1 MKKTLLSL
9 IILLLTICNQIQGQ
23 TQTRD
28 RQKEEKIEKQLE
40 AINPSVVNTFKNA
53 TKAMDEQNY
62 KLADS
67 LYSVVYTKTPNF
79 DHLLRRYGSV
89 QLNLGNNQKGID
101 LSKKAVEINR
111 SAYNLINLAEGYLI
125 AKDSTKFYEAQQLI
139 NEAKKLPK
147 IDESDDLYLY
157 VVEIQISLQLNDINT
172 FEKTVAQLEKKYPN
186 EMLSHYYKAVLFAYK
201 EEWRES
207 KKEILK
213 AQEKGLEQSAV
224 DEFLNSGI
232 DDEILKINIAIYLGI
247 IVGIWILG
255 LLLLYIIGKL
265 FSRFTLDAIE
275 NNQLETSSAKPGGW
289 LRSGYKTLMNVGGFY
304 YYISLPIIL
313 ILIVAITAG
322 IIYLFLLAGTIP
334 IKLAAILII
343 GAVISIYNMIRSLL
357 LKLDYTDPGR
367 ELKKEEAPKLFH
379 LTDEVAQI
387 MKTRPIEEI
396 RITPWNDLAVYETGT
411 RKEKKNDEG
420 KRILILGTSVL
431 KNFKTE
437 DFKAVL
443 AHEYGH
449 FTHRDTAGGEVA
461 FRVQNDITKY
471 FIALHNAEQNT
482 IWNIAFHFLRLY
494 NFIFLRISHG
504 ATRLQEV
511 LADRVAA
518 ETFGTPSFVNGLT
531 HVIKRQIEFDKYV
544 NTEIDEAIES
554 KRPLNNLYE
563 LKETT
568 DTTIEEELNKIL
580 NSKTTEDDT
589 HPSPADR
596 FRYISGIKT
605 TTISKDNSLVTD
617 LFENW
622 NVLTEEMT
630 QTIEAK
636 IERY

>member
-1 MKKTLLSL
+1 MKKVTLSL
-9 IILLLTICNQIQGQ
+9 IVVFLTICNQIQAQ
-23 TQTRD
+23 APTRN

-40 AINPSVVNTFKNA
+40 VINPSLVKTFKDA
-53 TKAMDEQNY
+53 TIAMDEQKY

-67 LYSVVYTKTPNF
+67 LYSIVYAKTPNF
-79 DHLLRRYGSV
+79 DPLLRRYGSV
-89 QLNLGNNQKGID
+89 QLSLGNAKKGIE

-125 AKDSTKFYEAQQLI
+125 VKDSTKLYEAQQLL

-147 IDESDDLYLY
+147 IDDLDDLYLF
-157 VVEIQISLQLNDINT
+157 VIEIQVSLQLNDINS
-172 FEKTVAQLEKKYPN
+172 FEKTVIQLEGKYPN
-186 EMLSHYYKAVLFAYK
+186 EMLTYYYKAILLANK
-201 EEWRES
+201 EQWKES
-207 KKEILK
+207 KTEILK
-213 AQEKGLEQSAV
+213 AQEKGLQQEAV

-232 DDEILKINIAIYLGI
+232 NDEILKINIAIYLGI
-247 IVGIWILG
+247 IVVIWILG

-313 ILIVAITAG
+313 ILIIALTAG
-322 IIYLFLLAGTIP
+322 IIYLFLLAGTVP
-334 IKLAAILII
+334 IKLAAILVI
-343 GAVISIYNMIRSLL
+343 GAVITIYNMIRSLL
-357 LKLDYTDPGR
+357 LKVDYTDPGR
-367 ELKKEEAPKLFH
+367 ELKKEEAPKLYS

-387 MKTRPIEEI
+387 MGTRPIEEI

-471 FIALHNAEQNT
+471 FIALHNAQQNT

-494 NFIFLRISHG
+494 NFIFQRISHG

-531 HVIKRQIEFDKYV
+531 HVIKRQIEFDKYA

-554 KRPLNNLYE
+554 KRSLNNLYE
-563 LKETT
+563 LKENP

-596 FRYISGIKT
+596 FRYIAGIKT
-605 TTISKDNSLVTD
+605 TTISKDDSLVTD

-622 NVLTEEMT
+622 SLLTEEMT

-636 IERY
+636 IDRS